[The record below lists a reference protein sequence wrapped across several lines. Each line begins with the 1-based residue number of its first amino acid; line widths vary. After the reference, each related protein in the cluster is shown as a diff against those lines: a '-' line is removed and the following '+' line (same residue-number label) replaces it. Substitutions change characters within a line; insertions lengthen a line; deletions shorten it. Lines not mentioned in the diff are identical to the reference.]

1 MNRLLSLSFF
11 TFIVSAMII
20 PSMAQA
26 SGTKDASA
34 DGTDLTYADGQAIY
48 SGRKGGTKALA
59 YCVDV
64 EGDKQK
70 LKARTIEQFKGMQSS
85 ALVAKLY
92 DCDQPDTLISQQ
104 ITQNDLNAVV
114 HYLDVRYE
122 LALQ

>member
-1 MNRLLSLSFF
+1 MNRLLSLSF
-11 TFIVSAMII
+11 SAFLISMII
-20 PSMAQA
+20 PATMALA
-26 SGTKDASA
+26 SGAKSVSTEGA
-34 DGTDLTYADGQAIY
+34 DPTYADGQAIY

-59 YCVDV
+59 YCVEV
-64 EGDKQK
+64 GGDKKK
-70 LKARTIEQFKGMQSS
+70 LKARTIGQFKGKESS